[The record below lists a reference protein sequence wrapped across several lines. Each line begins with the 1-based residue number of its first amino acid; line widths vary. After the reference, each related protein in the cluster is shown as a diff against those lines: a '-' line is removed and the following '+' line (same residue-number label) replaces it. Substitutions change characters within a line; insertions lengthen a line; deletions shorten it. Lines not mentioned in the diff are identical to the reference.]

1 MTDDF
6 SWLEPMDKLIEEIKE
21 ETKQFQAKTKF
32 PTPEENINQTI
43 VSK

>member
-21 ETKQFQAKTKF
+21 ETKQIKKKKIK
-32 PTPEENINQTI
+32 N
-43 VSK
+43 